1 METEYIKKTGIERQK
16 EVLIEALERAAKENG
31 LFLNTNY
38 KQQPHF
44 YNKELQ
50 ITPVNSLMM
59 AMHSDNGDFKSNAY
73 TTFQNLQANNAAI
86 RRGQKGVPFIW
97 SNLNEYVEIANPENK
112 ITKDSFNKLSEEDK
126 GRYRVNPKEN
136 VFTLFNLDQTTL
148 PFVHKDSYKSH
159 INDTGQTEPHDEKEL
174 RIDINKYIQ
183 KMRENLLPIRRDGI
197 GVAHYDANRDLIHIP
212 AQKEFD
218 TYPEYV
224 QAVTR
229 EIVRATGVPQ
239 RLNREGTMS
248 SDKEKQA
255 RESLVEDLVSA
266 HKLLEFGLPSKL
278 KKTTIANIPSIIKH
292 IKETPNYT
300 ENLFRD
306 INRAVGM
313 MKKAE
318 KGEKIKV
325 NEREATELLNV
336 NSQEQTQSNKQ
347 ENHDSKA
354 VSFEQITILKDDNE
368 KWTLVARPSEQKPFA
383 IHPSKQD
390 ISFYFDSLKNPNKEE
405 GVSIRTE
412 LAQKYYG
419 ISLQHPELKVDIFN
433 TGATQENIEKIDRV
447 NVFRS
452 KDQKNMIIAY
462 VDGKALQPIELNK
475 SLYQRFWLTDN
486 RSAYKVALAASL
498 YAETLNNIKKEGTKQ
513 TQEVE
518 QTAKKEQSKEA
529 EVTHHAG
536 EKNIPPIMKE
546 YENLKNQ
553 YKDTVLLFRKGNHY
567 EAYADDAVTV
577 SQKLDLKMETDK
589 HHYEDSKTPLRST
602 SFKQSELDVFLPKL
616 IRNNLRIAICAPI
629 EEPLKIPRPTPEA
642 ETQTKSLEENETIV
656 SRPSMHR

>member
-1 METEYIKKTGIERQK
+1 METEYIKKTGLERQK

-59 AMHSDNGDFKSNAY
+59 AMHSDNGNFKSNAY

-148 PFVHKDSYKSH
+148 PFVHKDSYKTH
-159 INDTGQTEPHDEKEL
+159 INDTGQTAPHDEKEL

-278 KKTTIANIPSIIKH
+278 KKTTIENVPSIIKH

-325 NEREATELLNV
+325 NERETVELLNV
-336 NSQEQTQSNKQ
+336 NSQEQTQRNTQ
-347 ENHDSKA
+347 ENQVSKA

-368 KWTLVARPSEQKPFA
+368 KWTLVARPNEQKPFA

-390 ISFYFDSLKNPNKEE
+390 ISMYFDSLKNPNKEE

-419 ISLQHPELKVDIFN
+419 LSLQHPELKVDIFN

-447 NVFRS
+447 NVFRT

-513 TQEVE
+513 AQEVE
-518 QTAKKEQSKEA
+518 QTATKEQSKQS
-529 EVTHHAG
+529 EVSHDTA
-536 EKNIPPIMKE
+536 EKNIPPIME
-546 YENLKNQ
+546 Q
-553 YKDTVLLFRKGNHY
+553 YKALKKNYSDALLLFRKGNY
-567 EAYADDAVTV
+567 YIAYSDDAVTL
-577 SQKLDLKMETDK
+577 SKKLDLEIKTEK
-589 HHYEDSKTPLRST
+589 NHYENEKTPLRSA
-602 SFKQSELDVFLPKL
+602 SFPASSLDGNLPKL
-616 IRNNLRIAICAPI
+616 IRSGSRVAICTPN
-629 EEPLKIPRPTPEA
+629 EEEQKIPKPSRQDPPKEQ
-642 ETQTKSLEENETIV
+642 EQKESIV

>member
-1 METEYIKKTGIERQK
+1 METEYIKKTGLERQK

-59 AMHSDNGDFKSNAY
+59 AMHSDNGNFKSNAY

-148 PFVHKDSYKSH
+148 PFVHKDSYKTH
-159 INDTGQTEPHDEKEL
+159 INDTGQTAPHDEKEL

-239 RLNREGTMS
+239 RLNRAGTMS

-278 KKTTIANIPSIIKH
+278 KKTTIENVPSIIKH

-318 KGEKIKV
+318 KGEKIKI
-325 NEREATELLNV
+325 NERETVELLNV
-336 NSQEQTQSNKQ
+336 NSQEQAQRNMQ
-347 ENHDSKA
+347 ENQVSKA

-368 KWTLVARPSEQKPFA
+368 KWTLVARPNEQKPFA

-390 ISFYFDSLKNPNKEE
+390 ISMYFDSLKNPNKEE

-419 ISLQHPELKVDIFN
+419 LSLQHPELKVDIFN

-447 NVFRS
+447 NVFRT

-513 TQEVE
+513 AQEVE
-518 QTAKKEQSKEA
+518 QTATKEQSKQS
-529 EVTHHAG
+529 EVSHDTA
-536 EKNIPPIMKE
+536 EKNIPPIME
-546 YENLKNQ
+546 Q
-553 YKDTVLLFRKGNHY
+553 YKALKKNYSDALLLFRKGNY
-567 EAYADDAVTV
+567 YIAYSDDAVTL
-577 SQKLDLKMETDK
+577 SKKLDLEIKTEK
-589 HHYEDSKTPLRST
+589 NHYENEKTPLRSA
-602 SFKQSELDVFLPKL
+602 SFPASSLDGNLPKL
-616 IRNNLRIAICAPI
+616 IRSGSRVAICTPN
-629 EEPLKIPRPTPEA
+629 EEEQKIPKPSRQDPPKEQ
-642 ETQTKSLEENETIV
+642 EQKESIV

>member
-1 METEYIKKTGIERQK
+1 METEYIKKTGLERQK

-59 AMHSDNGDFKSNAY
+59 AMHSDNGNFKSNAY

-97 SNLNEYVEIANPENK
+97 SNLNVYVEIANPENK

-148 PFVHKDSYKSH
+148 PFVHKDSYKTH
-159 INDTGQTEPHDEKEL
+159 INDTGQTAPHDEKEL

-278 KKTTIANIPSIIKH
+278 KKTTIENVPSIIKH

-325 NEREATELLNV
+325 NERETVELLNV
-336 NSQEQTQSNKQ
+336 NSQEQAQRNTQ
-347 ENHDSKA
+347 ENQVSKA

-368 KWTLVARPSEQKPFA
+368 KWTLVARPNEQKPFA

-390 ISFYFDSLKNPNKEE
+390 ISMYFDSLKNPNKEE

-419 ISLQHPELKVDIFN
+419 LSLQHPELKVDIFN

-447 NVFRS
+447 NVFRT
-452 KDQKNMIIAY
+452 KDQKNMLIAY

-513 TQEVE
+513 AQEVE
-518 QTAKKEQSKEA
+518 QTATKEQSKQS
-529 EVTHHAG
+529 EVSHDTA
-536 EKNIPPIMKE
+536 EKNIPPIME
-546 YENLKNQ
+546 Q
-553 YKDTVLLFRKGNHY
+553 YKALKKNYSDALLLFRKGNY
-567 EAYADDAVTV
+567 YIAYSDDAVTL
-577 SQKLDLKMETDK
+577 SKKLDLEIKTEK
-589 HHYEDSKTPLRST
+589 NHYENEKTPLRSA
-602 SFKQSELDVFLPKL
+602 SFPASSLDGNLPKL
-616 IRNNLRIAICAPI
+616 IRSGSRVAICTPN
-629 EEPLKIPRPTPEA
+629 EEEQKIPKPSRQDPPKEQ
-642 ETQTKSLEENETIV
+642 EQKESIV

>member
-1 METEYIKKTGIERQK
+1 METEYIKKTGLERQK

-59 AMHSDNGDFKSNAY
+59 AMHSDNGNFKSNAY

-148 PFVHKDSYKSH
+148 PFVHKDSYKTH
-159 INDTGQTEPHDEKEL
+159 INDTGQTAPHDEKEL

-255 RESLVEDLVSA
+255 REGLVEDLVSA

-278 KKTTIANIPSIIKH
+278 KKTTIENVPSIIKH

-325 NEREATELLNV
+325 NERETVELLNV
-336 NSQEQTQSNKQ
+336 NSQEQAQRNTQ
-347 ENHDSKA
+347 ENQVSKA

-368 KWTLVARPSEQKPFA
+368 KWTLVARPNEQKPFA

-390 ISFYFDSLKNPNKEE
+390 ISMYFDSLKNPNKEE

-419 ISLQHPELKVDIFN
+419 LSLQHPELKVDIFN

-447 NVFRS
+447 NVFRT

-513 TQEVE
+513 AQEVE
-518 QTAKKEQSKEA
+518 QTATKEQSKQS
-529 EVTHHAG
+529 EVSHDTA
-536 EKNIPPIMKE
+536 EKNIPPIME
-546 YENLKNQ
+546 Q
-553 YKDTVLLFRKGNHY
+553 YKALKKNYSDALLLFRKGNY
-567 EAYADDAVTV
+567 YIAYSDDAVTL
-577 SQKLDLKMETDK
+577 SKKLDLEIKTEK
-589 HHYEDSKTPLRST
+589 NHYENEKTPLRSA
-602 SFKQSELDVFLPKL
+602 SFPASSLDGNLPKL
-616 IRNNLRIAICAPI
+616 IRSGSRVAICTPN
-629 EEPLKIPRPTPEA
+629 EEEQKIPKPSRQDPPKEQ
-642 ETQTKSLEENETIV
+642 EQKESIV

>member
-1 METEYIKKTGIERQK
+1 METEYIKRTGLERQK

-59 AMHSDNGDFKSNAY
+59 AMHSDNGNFKSNAY

-148 PFVHKDSYKSH
+148 PFVHKDSYKTH
-159 INDTGQTEPHDEKEL
+159 INDTGQTAPHDEKEL

-278 KKTTIANIPSIIKH
+278 KKTTIENVPSIIKH

-325 NEREATELLNV
+325 NERETVELLNV
-336 NSQEQTQSNKQ
+336 NSQEQAQRNTQ
-347 ENHDSKA
+347 ENQVSKA

-368 KWTLVARPSEQKPFA
+368 KWTLVARPNEQKPFA

-390 ISFYFDSLKNPNKEE
+390 ISMYFDSLKNPNKEE

-419 ISLQHPELKVDIFN
+419 LSLQHPELKVDIFN

-447 NVFRS
+447 NVFRT

-513 TQEVE
+513 AQEVE
-518 QTAKKEQSKEA
+518 QTATKEQSKQS
-529 EVTHHAG
+529 EVSHDTA
-536 EKNIPPIMKE
+536 EKNIPPIME
-546 YENLKNQ
+546 Q
-553 YKDTVLLFRKGNHY
+553 YKALKKNYSDALLLFRKGNY
-567 EAYADDAVTV
+567 YIAYSDDAVTL
-577 SQKLDLKMETDK
+577 SKKLDLEIKTEK
-589 HHYEDSKTPLRST
+589 NHYENEKTPLRSA
-602 SFKQSELDVFLPKL
+602 SFPASSLDGNLPKL
-616 IRNNLRIAICAPI
+616 IRSGSRVAICTPN
-629 EEPLKIPRPTPEA
+629 EEEQKIPKPSRQDPPKEQ
-642 ETQTKSLEENETIV
+642 EQKESIV

>member
-1 METEYIKKTGIERQK
+1 METEYIKRTGLERQK

-59 AMHSDNGDFKSNAY
+59 AMHSDNGNFKSNAY

-97 SNLNEYVEIANPENK
+97 SNLNEYVEIVNPENK

-148 PFVHKDSYKSH
+148 PFVHKDSYKTH
-159 INDTGQTEPHDEKEL
+159 INDTGQTAPHDEKEL

-278 KKTTIANIPSIIKH
+278 KKTTIENVPSIIKH

-325 NEREATELLNV
+325 NERETVELLNV
-336 NSQEQTQSNKQ
+336 NSQEQAQRNTQ
-347 ENHDSKA
+347 ENQVSKA

-368 KWTLVARPSEQKPFA
+368 KWTLVARPNEQKPFA

-390 ISFYFDSLKNPNKEE
+390 ISMYFDSLKNPNKEE

-412 LAQKYYG
+412 LAQKYYVL
-419 ISLQHPELKVDIFN
+419 SLQHPELKVDIFN

-447 NVFRS
+447 NVFRT

-513 TQEVE
+513 AQEVE
-518 QTAKKEQSKEA
+518 QTATKEQSKQS
-529 EVTHHAG
+529 EVSHDTA
-536 EKNIPPIMKE
+536 EKNIPPIME
-546 YENLKNQ
+546 Q
-553 YKDTVLLFRKGNHY
+553 YKALKKNYSDALLLFRKGNY
-567 EAYADDAVTV
+567 YIAYSDDAVTL
-577 SQKLDLKMETDK
+577 SKKLDLEIKTEK
-589 HHYEDSKTPLRST
+589 NHYENEKTPLRSA
-602 SFKQSELDVFLPKL
+602 SFPASSLDGNLPKL
-616 IRNNLRIAICAPI
+616 IRSGSRVAICTPN
-629 EEPLKIPRPTPEA
+629 EEEQKIPKPSRQDPPKEQ
-642 ETQTKSLEENETIV
+642 EQKESIV

>member
-1 METEYIKKTGIERQK
+1 METEYIKRTGLERQK

-59 AMHSDNGDFKSNAY
+59 AMHSDNGNFKSNAY
-73 TTFQNLQANNAAI
+73 TTFQNLQANDAAI

-97 SNLNEYVEIANPENK
+97 SNLNEYVEIVNPENK

-148 PFVHKDSYKSH
+148 PFVHKDSYKTH
-159 INDTGQTEPHDEKEL
+159 INDTGQTAPHDEKEL

-229 EIVRATGVPQ
+229 EIVRVTGVPQ

-278 KKTTIANIPSIIKH
+278 KKTTIENVPSIIKH

-325 NEREATELLNV
+325 NERETVELLNV
-336 NSQEQTQSNKQ
+336 NSQEQAQRNTQ
-347 ENHDSKA
+347 ENQVSKA

-368 KWTLVARPSEQKPFA
+368 KWTLVARPNEQKPFA

-390 ISFYFDSLKNPNKEE
+390 ISMYFDSLKNPNKEE

-419 ISLQHPELKVDIFN
+419 LSLQHPELKVDIFN

-447 NVFRS
+447 NVFRT

-513 TQEVE
+513 AQEVE
-518 QTAKKEQSKEA
+518 QTATKEQSKQS
-529 EVTHHAG
+529 EVSHDTA
-536 EKNIPPIMKE
+536 EKNIPPIME
-546 YENLKNQ
+546 Q
-553 YKDTVLLFRKGNHY
+553 YKALKKNYSDALLLFRKGNY
-567 EAYADDAVTV
+567 YIAYSDDAVTL
-577 SQKLDLKMETDK
+577 SKKLDLEIKTEK
-589 HHYEDSKTPLRST
+589 NHYENEKTPLRSA
-602 SFKQSELDVFLPKL
+602 SFPASSLDGNLPKL
-616 IRNNLRIAICAPI
+616 IRSGSRVAICTPN
-629 EEPLKIPRPTPEA
+629 EEEQKIPKPSRQDPPKEQ
-642 ETQTKSLEENETIV
+642 EQKESIV

>member
-1 METEYIKKTGIERQK
+1 METEYIKKTGLERQK

-59 AMHSDNGDFKSNAY
+59 AMHRDNGNFKSNAY

-148 PFVHKDSYKSH
+148 PFVHKDSYKTH
-159 INDTGQTEPHDEKEL
+159 INDTGQTAPHDEKEL

-278 KKTTIANIPSIIKH
+278 KKTTIENVPSIIKH

-318 KGEKIKV
+318 KGEKIKI
-325 NEREATELLNV
+325 NERETVELLNV
-336 NSQEQTQSNKQ
+336 NSQEQAQRNMQ
-347 ENHDSKA
+347 ENQVSKA

-368 KWTLVARPSEQKPFA
+368 KWTLVARPNEQKPFA

-390 ISFYFDSLKNPNKEE
+390 ISMYFDSLKNPNKEE

-419 ISLQHPELKVDIFN
+419 LSLQHPELKVDIFN

-447 NVFRS
+447 NVFRT

-513 TQEVE
+513 AQEVE
-518 QTAKKEQSKEA
+518 QTATKEQSKQS
-529 EVTHHAG
+529 EVSHDTA
-536 EKNIPPIMKE
+536 EKNIPPIME
-546 YENLKNQ
+546 Q
-553 YKDTVLLFRKGNHY
+553 YKALKKNYSDALLLFRKGNY
-567 EAYADDAVTV
+567 YIAYSDDAVTL
-577 SQKLDLKMETDK
+577 SKKLDLEIKTEK
-589 HHYEDSKTPLRST
+589 NHYENEKTPLRSA
-602 SFKQSELDVFLPKL
+602 SFPASSLDGNLPKL
-616 IRNNLRIAICAPI
+616 IRSGSRVAICTPN
-629 EEPLKIPRPTPEA
+629 EEEQKIPKPSRQDPPKEQ
-642 ETQTKSLEENETIV
+642 EQKESIV

>member
-1 METEYIKKTGIERQK
+1 METEYIKKTGLERQK

-59 AMHSDNGDFKSNAY
+59 AMHSDNGNFKSNAY

-148 PFVHKDSYKSH
+148 PFVHKDSYKTH
-159 INDTGQTEPHDEKEL
+159 INDTGQTAPHDEKEL

-278 KKTTIANIPSIIKH
+278 KKTTIENVPSIIKH

-325 NEREATELLNV
+325 NERETVELLNV
-336 NSQEQTQSNKQ
+336 NSQEQAQRNTQ
-347 ENHDSKA
+347 ENQVSKA

-368 KWTLVARPSEQKPFA
+368 KWTLVARPNEQKPFA

-390 ISFYFDSLKNPNKEE
+390 ISMYFDSLKNPNKEE

-419 ISLQHPELKVDIFN
+419 LSLQHPELKVDIFN

-447 NVFRS
+447 NVFRT

-513 TQEVE
+513 AQEVE
-518 QTAKKEQSKEA
+518 QTATKEQSKQS
-529 EVTHHAG
+529 EVSHDTA
-536 EKNIPPIMKE
+536 EKNIPPIME
-546 YENLKNQ
+546 Q
-553 YKDTVLLFRKGNHY
+553 YKALKKNYSDALLLFRKGNY
-567 EAYADDAVTV
+567 YIAYSDDAVTL
-577 SQKLDLKMETDK
+577 SKKLDLEIKTEK
-589 HHYEDSKTPLRST
+589 NHYENEKTPLRSA
-602 SFKQSELDVFLPKL
+602 SFPASSLDGNLLKL
-616 IRNNLRIAICAPI
+616 IRSGSRVAICTPN
-629 EEPLKIPRPTPEA
+629 EEEQKIPKPSRQDPPKEQ
-642 ETQTKSLEENETIV
+642 EQKESIV

>member
-1 METEYIKKTGIERQK
+1 METEYIKKTGLERQK

-59 AMHSDNGDFKSNAY
+59 AMHSDNGNFKSNAY

-148 PFVHKDSYKSH
+148 PFVHKDSYKTH
-159 INDTGQTEPHDEKEL
+159 INDTGQTAPHDEKEL

-278 KKTTIANIPSIIKH
+278 KKTTIENVPSIIKH

-318 KGEKIKV
+318 KGEKIKI
-325 NEREATELLNV
+325 NERETVELLNV
-336 NSQEQTQSNKQ
+336 NSQEQAQRNMQ
-347 ENHDSKA
+347 ENQVSKA

-368 KWTLVARPSEQKPFA
+368 KWTLVARPNEQKPFA

-390 ISFYFDSLKNPNKEE
+390 ISMYFDSLKNPNKEE

-419 ISLQHPELKVDIFN
+419 LSLQHPELKVDIFN

-447 NVFRS
+447 NVFRT
-452 KDQKNMIIAY
+452 KEQKNMIIAY

-513 TQEVE
+513 AQEVE
-518 QTAKKEQSKEA
+518 QTATKEQSKQS
-529 EVTHHAG
+529 EVSHDTA
-536 EKNIPPIMKE
+536 EKNIPPIME
-546 YENLKNQ
+546 Q
-553 YKDTVLLFRKGNHY
+553 YKALKKNYSDALLLFRKGNY
-567 EAYADDAVTV
+567 YIAYSDDAVTL
-577 SQKLDLKMETDK
+577 SKKLDLEIKTEK
-589 HHYEDSKTPLRST
+589 NHYENEKTPLRSA
-602 SFKQSELDVFLPKL
+602 SFPASSLDGNLPKL
-616 IRNNLRIAICAPI
+616 IRSGSRVAICTPN
-629 EEPLKIPRPTPEA
+629 EEEQKIPKPSRQDPPKEQ
-642 ETQTKSLEENETIV
+642 EQKESIV

>member
-1 METEYIKKTGIERQK
+1 METEYIKKTGLERQK

-59 AMHSDNGDFKSNAY
+59 AMHSDNGNFKSNAY

-148 PFVHKDSYKSH
+148 PFVHKDSYKTH
-159 INDTGQTEPHDEKEL
+159 INDTGQTAPHDEKEL

-278 KKTTIANIPSIIKH
+278 KKTTIENVPSIIKH

-318 KGEKIKV
+318 KGEKIKI
-325 NEREATELLNV
+325 NDRETVELLNV
-336 NSQEQTQSNKQ
+336 NSQEQAQRNMQ
-347 ENHDSKA
+347 ENQVSKA

-368 KWTLVARPSEQKPFA
+368 KWTLVARPNEQKPFA

-390 ISFYFDSLKNPNKEE
+390 ISMYFDSLKNPNKEE

-419 ISLQHPELKVDIFN
+419 LSLQHPELKVDIFN

-447 NVFRS
+447 NVFRT

-513 TQEVE
+513 AQEVE
-518 QTAKKEQSKEA
+518 QTATKEQSKQS
-529 EVTHHAG
+529 EVSHDTA
-536 EKNIPPIMKE
+536 EKNIPPIME
-546 YENLKNQ
+546 Q
-553 YKDTVLLFRKGNHY
+553 YKALKKNYSDALLLFRKGNY
-567 EAYADDAVTV
+567 YIAYSDDAVTL
-577 SQKLDLKMETDK
+577 SKKLDLEIKTEK
-589 HHYEDSKTPLRST
+589 NHYENEKTPLRSA
-602 SFKQSELDVFLPKL
+602 SFPASSLDGNLPKL
-616 IRNNLRIAICAPI
+616 IRSGSRVAICTPN
-629 EEPLKIPRPTPEA
+629 EEEQKIPKPSRQDPPKEQ
-642 ETQTKSLEENETIV
+642 EQKESIV

>member
-1 METEYIKKTGIERQK
+1 METEYIKKTGLERQK

-59 AMHSDNGDFKSNAY
+59 AMHSDNGNFKSNAY

-148 PFVHKDSYKSH
+148 PFVHKDSYKTH
-159 INDTGQTEPHDEKEL
+159 INDTGQTAPHDEKEL

-278 KKTTIANIPSIIKH
+278 KKTTIENVPSIIKH

-325 NEREATELLNV
+325 NERETVELLNV
-336 NSQEQTQSNKQ
+336 NSQEQAQRNMQ
-347 ENHDSKA
+347 ENQVSKA

-368 KWTLVARPSEQKPFA
+368 KWTLVARPNEQKPFA

-390 ISFYFDSLKNPNKEE
+390 ISMYFDSLKNPNKEE

-412 LAQKYYG
+412 LAQKYYVL
-419 ISLQHPELKVDIFN
+419 SLQHPELKVDIFN

-447 NVFRS
+447 NVFRT

-513 TQEVE
+513 AQEVE
-518 QTAKKEQSKEA
+518 QTATKEQSKQS
-529 EVTHHAG
+529 EVSHDTA
-536 EKNIPPIMKE
+536 EKNIPPIME
-546 YENLKNQ
+546 Q
-553 YKDTVLLFRKGNHY
+553 YKALKKNYSDALLLFRKGNY
-567 EAYADDAVTV
+567 YIAYSDDAVTL
-577 SQKLDLKMETDK
+577 SKKLDLEIKTEK
-589 HHYEDSKTPLRST
+589 NHYENEKTPLRSA
-602 SFKQSELDVFLPKL
+602 SFPASSLDGNLLKL
-616 IRNNLRIAICAPI
+616 IRSGSRVAICTPN
-629 EEPLKIPRPTPEA
+629 EEEQKIPKPSRQDPPKEQ
-642 ETQTKSLEENETIV
+642 EQKESIV

>member
-1 METEYIKKTGIERQK
+1 METEYIKRTGLERQK

-59 AMHSDNGDFKSNAY
+59 AMHSDNGNFKSNAY
-73 TTFQNLQANNAAI
+73 TTFQNLQANDAAI

-97 SNLNEYVEIANPENK
+97 SNLNEYVEIVNPENK

-148 PFVHKDSYKSH
+148 PFVHKDSYKTH
-159 INDTGQTEPHDEKEL
+159 INDTGQTAPHDEKEL

-278 KKTTIANIPSIIKH
+278 KKTTIENVPSIIKH

-325 NEREATELLNV
+325 NERETVELLNV
-336 NSQEQTQSNKQ
+336 NSQEQAQRNTQ
-347 ENHDSKA
+347 ENQVSKA

-368 KWTLVARPSEQKPFA
+368 KWTLVARPNEQKPFA

-390 ISFYFDSLKNPNKEE
+390 ISMYFDSLKNPNKEE

-419 ISLQHPELKVDIFN
+419 LSLQHPELKVDIFN

-447 NVFRS
+447 NVFRT

-513 TQEVE
+513 AQEVE
-518 QTAKKEQSKEA
+518 QTATKEQSKQS
-529 EVTHHAG
+529 EVSHDTA
-536 EKNIPPIMKE
+536 EKNIPPIME
-546 YENLKNQ
+546 Q
-553 YKDTVLLFRKGNHY
+553 YKTLKKNYSDALLLFRKGNY
-567 EAYADDAVTV
+567 YIAYSDDAVTL
-577 SQKLDLKMETDK
+577 SKKLDLEIKTEK
-589 HHYEDSKTPLRST
+589 NHYENEKTPLRSA
-602 SFKQSELDVFLPKL
+602 SFPASSLDGNLPKL
-616 IRNNLRIAICAPI
+616 IRSGSRVAICTPN
-629 EEPLKIPRPTPEA
+629 EEEQKIPKPSRQDPPKEQ
-642 ETQTKSLEENETIV
+642 EQKESIV

>member
-112 ITKDSFNKLSEEDK
+112 ITKDSFNNLSEEDK

-278 KKTTIANIPSIIKH
+278 KKTTIENVPSIIKH

-336 NSQEQTQSNKQ
+336 NSQEQTQRNTQ
-347 ENHDSKA
+347 ENQVSKA

-368 KWTLVARPSEQKPFA
+368 KWTLVARPNEQKPFA

-390 ISFYFDSLKNPNKEE
+390 ISMYFDSLKNPNKEE

-419 ISLQHPELKVDIFN
+419 LSLQHPELKVDIFN

-462 VDGKALQPIELNK
+462 VNGKALQPIELNK

-513 TQEVE
+513 AQEVE
-518 QTAKKEQSKEA
+518 QTATKEQSKQS
-529 EVTHHAG
+529 EVSHDTA
-536 EKNIPPIMKE
+536 EKNIPPIME
-546 YENLKNQ
+546 Q
-553 YKDTVLLFRKGNHY
+553 YKALKKNYSDALLLFRKGNY
-567 EAYADDAVTV
+567 YIAYSDDAVTL
-577 SQKLDLKMETDK
+577 SKKLDLEIKTEK
-589 HHYEDSKTPLRST
+589 NHYENEKTPLRSA
-602 SFKQSELDVFLPKL
+602 SFPASSLDGNLPKL
-616 IRNNLRIAICAPI
+616 IRSGSRVAICTPN
-629 EEPLKIPRPTPEA
+629 EEEQKIPKPSRQDPPKEQ
-642 ETQTKSLEENETIV
+642 EQKESIV

>member
-1 METEYIKKTGIERQK
+1 METEYIKKTGLERQK

-59 AMHSDNGDFKSNAY
+59 AMHSDNGNFKSNAY

-97 SNLNEYVEIANPENK
+97 SNLNVYVEIANPENK

-148 PFVHKDSYKSH
+148 PFVHKDSYKTH
-159 INDTGQTEPHDEKEL
+159 INDTGQTAPHDEKEL

-212 AQKEFD
+212 AQKKFD

-278 KKTTIANIPSIIKH
+278 KKTTIENVPSIIKH

-325 NEREATELLNV
+325 NERETVELLNV
-336 NSQEQTQSNKQ
+336 NSQEQAQRNTQ
-347 ENHDSKA
+347 ENQVSKA

-368 KWTLVARPSEQKPFA
+368 KWTLVARPNEQKPFA

-390 ISFYFDSLKNPNKEE
+390 ISMYFDSLKNPNKEE

-419 ISLQHPELKVDIFN
+419 LSLQHPELKVDIFN

-447 NVFRS
+447 NVFRT

-513 TQEVE
+513 AQEVE
-518 QTAKKEQSKEA
+518 QTATKEQSKQS
-529 EVTHHAG
+529 EVSHDTA
-536 EKNIPPIMKE
+536 EKNIPPIME
-546 YENLKNQ
+546 Q
-553 YKDTVLLFRKGNHY
+553 YKALKKNYSDALLLFRKGNY
-567 EAYADDAVTV
+567 YIAYSDDAVTL
-577 SQKLDLKMETDK
+577 SKKLDLEIKTEK
-589 HHYEDSKTPLRST
+589 NHYENEKTPLRSA
-602 SFKQSELDVFLPKL
+602 SFPASSLDGNLPKL
-616 IRNNLRIAICAPI
+616 IRSGSRVAICTPN
-629 EEPLKIPRPTPEA
+629 EEEQKIPKPSRQDPPKEQ
-642 ETQTKSLEENETIV
+642 EQKESIV

>member
-1 METEYIKKTGIERQK
+1 METEYIKKTGLERQK

-59 AMHSDNGDFKSNAY
+59 AMHSDNGNFKSNAY

-148 PFVHKDSYKSH
+148 PFVHKDSYKTH
-159 INDTGQTEPHDEKEL
+159 INDTGQTAPHDEKEL

-278 KKTTIANIPSIIKH
+278 KKTTIENVPSIIKH

-325 NEREATELLNV
+325 NERETVELLNV
-336 NSQEQTQSNKQ
+336 NSQEQAQRNTQ
-347 ENHDSKA
+347 ENQVSKA

-368 KWTLVARPSEQKPFA
+368 KWTLVARPNEQKPFA

-390 ISFYFDSLKNPNKEE
+390 ISMYFDSLKNPNKEE

-419 ISLQHPELKVDIFN
+419 LSLQHPELKVDIFN

-447 NVFRS
+447 NVFRT

-513 TQEVE
+513 AQEVE
-518 QTAKKEQSKEA
+518 QTATKEQSKQS
-529 EVTHHAG
+529 EVSHDTA
-536 EKNIPPIMKE
+536 EKNIPPIME
-546 YENLKNQ
+546 Q
-553 YKDTVLLFRKGNHY
+553 YKALKKNYSDALLLFRKGNY
-567 EAYADDAVTV
+567 YIAYSDDAVTL
-577 SQKLDLKMETDK
+577 SKKLDLEIKTEK
-589 HHYEDSKTPLRST
+589 NHYENEKTPLRSA
-602 SFKQSELDVFLPKL
+602 SFPASSLDGNLPKL
-616 IRNNLRIAICAPI
+616 IRSGSRVAICPPN
-629 EEPLKIPRPTPEA
+629 EEEQKIPKPSRQDPPKEQ
-642 ETQTKSLEENETIV
+642 EQKESIV

>member
-1 METEYIKKTGIERQK
+1 METEYIKKTGLERQK

-59 AMHSDNGDFKSNAY
+59 AMHSDNGNFKSNAY

-148 PFVHKDSYKSH
+148 PFVHKDSYKTH
-159 INDTGQTEPHDEKEL
+159 INDTGQTTPHDEKEL

-278 KKTTIANIPSIIKH
+278 KKTTIENVPSIIKH

-318 KGEKIKV
+318 KGEKIKI
-325 NEREATELLNV
+325 NERETVELLNV
-336 NSQEQTQSNKQ
+336 NSQEQAQRNMQ
-347 ENHDSKA
+347 ENQVSKA

-368 KWTLVARPSEQKPFA
+368 KWTLVARPNEQKPFA

-390 ISFYFDSLKNPNKEE
+390 ISMYFDSLKNPNKEE

-419 ISLQHPELKVDIFN
+419 LSLQHPELKVDIFN

-447 NVFRS
+447 NVFRT

-513 TQEVE
+513 AQEVE
-518 QTAKKEQSKEA
+518 QTATKEQSKQS
-529 EVTHHAG
+529 EVSHDTA
-536 EKNIPPIMKE
+536 EKNIPPIME
-546 YENLKNQ
+546 Q
-553 YKDTVLLFRKGNHY
+553 YKALKKNYSDALLLFRKGNY
-567 EAYADDAVTV
+567 YIAYSDDAVTL
-577 SQKLDLKMETDK
+577 SKKLDLEIKTEK
-589 HHYEDSKTPLRST
+589 NHYENEKTPLRSA
-602 SFKQSELDVFLPKL
+602 SFPASSLDGNLPKL
-616 IRNNLRIAICAPI
+616 IRSGSRVAICTPN
-629 EEPLKIPRPTPEA
+629 EEEQKIPKPSRQDPPKEQ
-642 ETQTKSLEENETIV
+642 EQKESIV

>member
-1 METEYIKKTGIERQK
+1 METEYIKRTGLERQK

-59 AMHSDNGDFKSNAY
+59 AMHSDNGNFKSNAY
-73 TTFQNLQANNAAI
+73 TTFQNLQANDAAI

-97 SNLNEYVEIANPENK
+97 SNLNEYVEIVNPENK

-148 PFVHKDSYKSH
+148 PFVHKDSYKTH
-159 INDTGQTEPHDEKEL
+159 INDTGQTAPHDEKEL

-239 RLNREGTMS
+239 RLNREGTM
-248 SDKEKQA
+248 KQA

-278 KKTTIANIPSIIKH
+278 KKTTIENVPSIIKH

-325 NEREATELLNV
+325 NERETVELLNV
-336 NSQEQTQSNKQ
+336 NSQEQAQRNTQ
-347 ENHDSKA
+347 ENQVSKA

-368 KWTLVARPSEQKPFA
+368 KWTLVNFPTNIMPFA

-390 ISFYFDSLKNPNKEE
+390 ISMYFDSLKNPNKEE

-419 ISLQHPELKVDIFN
+419 LSLQHPELKVDIFN

-447 NVFRS
+447 NVFRT

-513 TQEVE
+513 AQEVE
-518 QTAKKEQSKEA
+518 QTATKEQSKQS
-529 EVTHHAG
+529 EVSHDTA
-536 EKNIPPIMKE
+536 EKNIPPIME
-546 YENLKNQ
+546 Q
-553 YKDTVLLFRKGNHY
+553 YKALKKNYSDALLLFRKGNY
-567 EAYADDAVTV
+567 YIAYSDDAVTL
-577 SQKLDLKMETDK
+577 SKKLDLEIKTEK
-589 HHYEDSKTPLRST
+589 NHYENEKTPLRSA
-602 SFKQSELDVFLPKL
+602 SFPASSLDGNLPKL
-616 IRNNLRIAICAPI
+616 IRSGSRVAICTPN
-629 EEPLKIPRPTPEA
+629 EEEQKIPKPSRQDPPKEQ
-642 ETQTKSLEENETIV
+642 EQKESIV

>member
-1 METEYIKKTGIERQK
+1 METEYIKKSGLERQK

-59 AMHSDNGDFKSNAY
+59 AMHSDNGNFKSNAY

-148 PFVHKDSYKSH
+148 PFVHKDSYKTH
-159 INDTGQTEPHDEKEL
+159 INDTGQTAPHDEKEL

-278 KKTTIANIPSIIKH
+278 KKTTIENVPSIIKH

-318 KGEKIKV
+318 KGEKIKI
-325 NEREATELLNV
+325 NERETVELLNV
-336 NSQEQTQSNKQ
+336 NSQEQAQRNMQ
-347 ENHDSKA
+347 ENQVSKA

-368 KWTLVARPSEQKPFA
+368 KWTLVARPNEQKPFA

-390 ISFYFDSLKNPNKEE
+390 ISMYFDSLKNPNKEE

-419 ISLQHPELKVDIFN
+419 LSLQHPELKVDIFN

-447 NVFRS
+447 NVFRT

-462 VDGKALQPIELNK
+462 ADGKALQPIELNK

-513 TQEVE
+513 AQEVE
-518 QTAKKEQSKEA
+518 QTATKEQSKQS
-529 EVTHHAG
+529 EVSHDTA
-536 EKNIPPIMKE
+536 EKNIPPIME
-546 YENLKNQ
+546 Q
-553 YKDTVLLFRKGNHY
+553 YKALKKNYSDALLLFRKGNY
-567 EAYADDAVTV
+567 YIAYSDDAVTL
-577 SQKLDLKMETDK
+577 SKKLDLEIKTEK
-589 HHYEDSKTPLRST
+589 NHYENEKTPLRSA
-602 SFKQSELDVFLPKL
+602 SFPASSLDGNLPKL
-616 IRNNLRIAICAPI
+616 IRSGSRVAICTPN
-629 EEPLKIPRPTPEA
+629 EEEQKIPKPSRQDPPKEQ
-642 ETQTKSLEENETIV
+642 EQKESIV

>member
-1 METEYIKKTGIERQK
+1 METEYIKKTGLERQK

-59 AMHSDNGDFKSNAY
+59 AMHSDNGNFKSNAY

-148 PFVHKDSYKSH
+148 PFVHKDSYKTH
-159 INDTGQTEPHDEKEL
+159 INDTGQTAPHDEKEL

-197 GVAHYDANRDLIHIP
+197 GVAHYDANRNLIHIP

-278 KKTTIANIPSIIKH
+278 KKTTIENVPSIIKH

-325 NEREATELLNV
+325 NERETVELLNV
-336 NSQEQTQSNKQ
+336 NSQEQAQRNTQ
-347 ENHDSKA
+347 ENQVSKA

-368 KWTLVARPSEQKPFA
+368 KWTLVARPNEQKPFA

-390 ISFYFDSLKNPNKEE
+390 ISMYFDSLKNPNKEE

-412 LAQKYYG
+412 LAQKYYVL
-419 ISLQHPELKVDIFN
+419 SLQHPELKVDIFN

-447 NVFRS
+447 NVFRT

-513 TQEVE
+513 AQEVE
-518 QTAKKEQSKEA
+518 QTATKEQSKQS
-529 EVTHHAG
+529 EVSHDTA
-536 EKNIPPIMKE
+536 EKNIPPIME
-546 YENLKNQ
+546 Q
-553 YKDTVLLFRKGNHY
+553 YKALKKNYSDALLLFRKGNY
-567 EAYADDAVTV
+567 YIAYSDDAVTL
-577 SQKLDLKMETDK
+577 SKKLDLEIKTEK
-589 HHYEDSKTPLRST
+589 NHYENEKTPLRSA
-602 SFKQSELDVFLPKL
+602 SFPASSLDGNLPKL
-616 IRNNLRIAICAPI
+616 IRSGSRVAICTPN
-629 EEPLKIPRPTPEA
+629 EEEQKIPKPSRQDPPKEQ
-642 ETQTKSLEENETIV
+642 EQKESIV

>member
-1 METEYIKKTGIERQK
+1 METEYIKKTGLERQK

-59 AMHSDNGDFKSNAY
+59 AMHSDNGNFKSNAY

-148 PFVHKDSYKSH
+148 PFVHKDSYKTH
-159 INDTGQTEPHDEKEL
+159 INDTGQTAPHDEKEL

-278 KKTTIANIPSIIKH
+278 KKTTIENVPSIIKH

-318 KGEKIKV
+318 KGEKIKI
-325 NEREATELLNV
+325 NERETVELLNV
-336 NSQEQTQSNKQ
+336 NSQEQAQRNMQ
-347 ENHDSKA
+347 ENQVSKA

-368 KWTLVARPSEQKPFA
+368 KWTLVARPNEQKPFA

-390 ISFYFDSLKNPNKEE
+390 ISMYFDSLKNPNKEE

-419 ISLQHPELKVDIFN
+419 LSLQHPELKVDIFN

-447 NVFRS
+447 NVFRT

-513 TQEVE
+513 AQEVE
-518 QTAKKEQSKEA
+518 QTATKEQSKQS
-529 EVTHHAG
+529 EVSHDTA
-536 EKNIPPIMKE
+536 EKNIPPIME
-546 YENLKNQ
+546 Q
-553 YKDTVLLFRKGNHY
+553 YKALKKNYSDALLLFRKGNY
-567 EAYADDAVTV
+567 YIAYSDDAVTL
-577 SQKLDLKMETDK
+577 SKKLDLEIKTEK
-589 HHYEDSKTPLRST
+589 NHYENEKTPLRSA
-602 SFKQSELDVFLPKL
+602 SFPASPLDGNLPKL
-616 IRNNLRIAICAPI
+616 IRSGSRVAICTPN
-629 EEPLKIPRPTPEA
+629 EEEQKIPKPSRQDPPKEQ
-642 ETQTKSLEENETIV
+642 EQKESIV

>member
-1 METEYIKKTGIERQK
+1 METEYIKKTGLERQK

-59 AMHSDNGDFKSNAY
+59 AMHSDNGNFKSNAY

-97 SNLNEYVEIANPENK
+97 SNLNEYVEIANPDNK

-148 PFVHKDSYKSH
+148 PFVHKDSYKTH
-159 INDTGQTEPHDEKEL
+159 INDTGQTAPHDEKEL

-278 KKTTIANIPSIIKH
+278 KKTTIENVPSIIKH

-325 NEREATELLNV
+325 NERETVELLNV
-336 NSQEQTQSNKQ
+336 NSQEQAQRNMQ
-347 ENHDSKA
+347 ENQVSKA

-368 KWTLVARPSEQKPFA
+368 KWTLVARPNEQKPFA

-390 ISFYFDSLKNPNKEE
+390 ISMYFDSLKNPNKEE

-412 LAQKYYG
+412 LAQKYYVL
-419 ISLQHPELKVDIFN
+419 SLQHPELKVDIFN

-447 NVFRS
+447 NVFRT

-513 TQEVE
+513 AQEVE
-518 QTAKKEQSKEA
+518 QTATKEQSKQS
-529 EVTHHAG
+529 EVSHDTA
-536 EKNIPPIMKE
+536 EKNIPPIME
-546 YENLKNQ
+546 Q
-553 YKDTVLLFRKGNHY
+553 YKALKKNYSDALLLFRKGNY
-567 EAYADDAVTV
+567 YIAYSDDAVTL
-577 SQKLDLKMETDK
+577 SKKLDLEIKTEK
-589 HHYEDSKTPLRST
+589 NHYENEKTPLRSA
-602 SFKQSELDVFLPKL
+602 SFPASSLDGNLLKL
-616 IRNNLRIAICAPI
+616 IRSGSRVAICTPN
-629 EEPLKIPRPTPEA
+629 EEEQKIPKPSRQDPPKEQ
-642 ETQTKSLEENETIV
+642 EQKESIV

>member
-1 METEYIKKTGIERQK
+1 METEYIKKTGLERQK

-59 AMHSDNGDFKSNAY
+59 AMHSDNGNFKSNAY

-148 PFVHKDSYKSH
+148 PFVHKDSYKTH
-159 INDTGQTEPHDEKEL
+159 INDTGQTAPHDEKEL

-278 KKTTIANIPSIIKH
+278 KKTTIENVPSIIKH

-325 NEREATELLNV
+325 NERETVELLNV
-336 NSQEQTQSNKQ
+336 NSQEQAQRNTQ
-347 ENHDSKA
+347 ENQVSKA

-368 KWTLVARPSEQKPFA
+368 KWTLVARPNEQKPFA

-390 ISFYFDSLKNPNKEE
+390 ISMYFDSLKNPNKEE

-412 LAQKYYG
+412 LAQKYYVL
-419 ISLQHPELKVDIFN
+419 SLQHPELKVDIFN

-447 NVFRS
+447 NVFRT

-513 TQEVE
+513 AQEVE
-518 QTAKKEQSKEA
+518 QTATKEQSKQS
-529 EVTHHAG
+529 EVSHDTA
-536 EKNIPPIMKE
+536 EKNIPPIME
-546 YENLKNQ
+546 Q
-553 YKDTVLLFRKGNHY
+553 YKALKKNYSDALLLFRKGNY
-567 EAYADDAVTV
+567 YIAYSDDAVTL
-577 SQKLDLKMETDK
+577 SKKLDLEIKTEK
-589 HHYEDSKTPLRST
+589 NHYENEKTPLRSA
-602 SFKQSELDVFLPKL
+602 SFPASSLDGNLLKL
-616 IRNNLRIAICAPI
+616 IRSGSRVAICTPN
-629 EEPLKIPRPTPEA
+629 EEEQKIPKPSRQDPPKEQ
-642 ETQTKSLEENETIV
+642 EQKESIV

>member
-1 METEYIKKTGIERQK
+1 METEYIKKTGLERQK

-59 AMHSDNGDFKSNAY
+59 AMHSDNGNFKSNAY

-148 PFVHKDSYKSH
+148 PFVHKDSYKTH
-159 INDTGQTEPHDEKEL
+159 INDTGQTAPHDEKEL

-278 KKTTIANIPSIIKH
+278 KKTTIENVPSIIKH

-325 NEREATELLNV
+325 NERETVELLNV
-336 NSQEQTQSNKQ
+336 NSQEQAQRNTQ
-347 ENHDSKA
+347 ENQVSKA

-368 KWTLVARPSEQKPFA
+368 KWTLVARPNEQKPFA

-390 ISFYFDSLKNPNKEE
+390 ISMYFDSLKNPNKEE

-419 ISLQHPELKVDIFN
+419 LSLQHPELKVDIFN

-447 NVFRS
+447 NVFRT

-513 TQEVE
+513 AQEVK
-518 QTAKKEQSKEA
+518 QTATKEQSKQS
-529 EVTHHAG
+529 EVSHDTA
-536 EKNIPPIMKE
+536 EKNIPPIME
-546 YENLKNQ
+546 Q
-553 YKDTVLLFRKGNHY
+553 YKALKKNYSDALLLFRKGNY
-567 EAYADDAVTV
+567 YIAYSDDAVTL
-577 SQKLDLKMETDK
+577 SKKLDLEIKTEK
-589 HHYEDSKTPLRST
+589 NHYENEKTPLRSA
-602 SFKQSELDVFLPKL
+602 SFPASSLDGNLPKL
-616 IRNNLRIAICAPI
+616 IRSGSRVAICTPN
-629 EEPLKIPRPTPEA
+629 EEEQKIPKPSRQDPPKEQ
-642 ETQTKSLEENETIV
+642 EQKESIV

>member
-1 METEYIKKTGIERQK
+1 METEYIKKTGLERQK

-59 AMHSDNGDFKSNAY
+59 AMHSDNGNFKSNAY

-148 PFVHKDSYKSH
+148 PFVHKDSYKTH
-159 INDTGQTEPHDEKEL
+159 INDTGQTAPHDEKEL

-278 KKTTIANIPSIIKH
+278 KKTTIENVPSIIKH

-325 NEREATELLNV
+325 NKRETVELLNV
-336 NSQEQTQSNKQ
+336 NSQEQAQRNTQ
-347 ENHDSKA
+347 ENQVSKA

-368 KWTLVARPSEQKPFA
+368 KWTLVARPNEQKPFA

-390 ISFYFDSLKNPNKEE
+390 ISMYFDSLKNPNKEE

-419 ISLQHPELKVDIFN
+419 LSLQHPELKVDIFN

-447 NVFRS
+447 NVFRT

-513 TQEVE
+513 AQEVE
-518 QTAKKEQSKEA
+518 QTATKEQSKQS
-529 EVTHHAG
+529 EVSHDTA
-536 EKNIPPIMKE
+536 EKNIPPIME
-546 YENLKNQ
+546 Q
-553 YKDTVLLFRKGNHY
+553 YKALKKNYSDALLLFRKGNY
-567 EAYADDAVTV
+567 YIAYSDDAVTL
-577 SQKLDLKMETDK
+577 SKKLDLEIKTEK
-589 HHYEDSKTPLRST
+589 NHYENEKTPLRSA
-602 SFKQSELDVFLPKL
+602 SFPASSLDGNLPKL
-616 IRNNLRIAICAPI
+616 IRSGSRVAICTPN
-629 EEPLKIPRPTPEA
+629 EEEQKIPKPSRQDPPKEQ
-642 ETQTKSLEENETIV
+642 EQKESIV

>member
-1 METEYIKKTGIERQK
+1 METEYIKKTGLERQK

-59 AMHSDNGDFKSNAY
+59 AMHSDNGNFKSNAY

-148 PFVHKDSYKSH
+148 LFVHKDSYKTH
-159 INDTGQTEPHDEKEL
+159 INDTGQTAPHDEKEL

-278 KKTTIANIPSIIKH
+278 KKTTIENVPSIIKH

-318 KGEKIKV
+318 KGEKIKI
-325 NEREATELLNV
+325 NERETVELLNV
-336 NSQEQTQSNKQ
+336 NSQEQAQRNMQ
-347 ENHDSKA
+347 ENQVSKA

-368 KWTLVARPSEQKPFA
+368 KWTLVARPNEQKPFA

-390 ISFYFDSLKNPNKEE
+390 ISMYFDSLKNPNKEE

-419 ISLQHPELKVDIFN
+419 LSLQHPELKVDIFN

-447 NVFRS
+447 NVFRT

-513 TQEVE
+513 AQEVE
-518 QTAKKEQSKEA
+518 QTATKEQSKQS
-529 EVTHHAG
+529 EVSHDTA
-536 EKNIPPIMKE
+536 EKNIPPIME
-546 YENLKNQ
+546 Q
-553 YKDTVLLFRKGNHY
+553 YKALKKNYSDALLLFRKGNY
-567 EAYADDAVTV
+567 YIAYSDDAVTL
-577 SQKLDLKMETDK
+577 SKKLDLEIKTEK
-589 HHYEDSKTPLRST
+589 NHYENEKTPLRSA
-602 SFKQSELDVFLPKL
+602 SFPASSLDGNLPKL
-616 IRNNLRIAICAPI
+616 IRSGSRVAICTPN
-629 EEPLKIPRPTPEA
+629 EEEQKIPKPSRQDPPKEQ
-642 ETQTKSLEENETIV
+642 EQKESIV

>member
-1 METEYIKKTGIERQK
+1 METEYIKRTGLERQK

-59 AMHSDNGDFKSNAY
+59 AMHSDNGNFKSNAY
-73 TTFQNLQANNAAI
+73 TTFQNLQANDAAI

-97 SNLNEYVEIANPENK
+97 SNLNEYVEIVNPENK

-148 PFVHKDSYKSH
+148 PFVHKDSYKTH
-159 INDTGQTEPHDEKEL
+159 INDTGQTAPHDEKEL

-183 KMRENLLPIRRDGI
+183 KIRENLLPIRRDGI

-278 KKTTIANIPSIIKH
+278 KKTTIENVPSIIKH

-325 NEREATELLNV
+325 NERETVELLNV
-336 NSQEQTQSNKQ
+336 NSQEQAQRNTQ
-347 ENHDSKA
+347 ENQVSKA

-368 KWTLVARPSEQKPFA
+368 KWTLVARPNEQKPFA

-390 ISFYFDSLKNPNKEE
+390 ISMYFDSLKNPNKEE

-419 ISLQHPELKVDIFN
+419 LSLQHPELKVDIFN

-447 NVFRS
+447 NVFRT

-513 TQEVE
+513 AQEVE
-518 QTAKKEQSKEA
+518 QTATKEQSKQS
-529 EVTHHAG
+529 EVSHDTA
-536 EKNIPPIMKE
+536 EKNIPPIME
-546 YENLKNQ
+546 Q
-553 YKDTVLLFRKGNHY
+553 YKALKKNYSDALLLFRKGNY
-567 EAYADDAVTV
+567 YIAYSDDAVTL
-577 SQKLDLKMETDK
+577 SKKLDLEIKTEK
-589 HHYEDSKTPLRST
+589 NHYENEKTPLRSA
-602 SFKQSELDVFLPKL
+602 SFPASSLDGNLPKL
-616 IRNNLRIAICAPI
+616 IRSGSRVAICTPN
-629 EEPLKIPRPTPEA
+629 EEEQKIPKPSRQDPPKEQ
-642 ETQTKSLEENETIV
+642 EQKESIV

>member
-1 METEYIKKTGIERQK
+1 METEYIKKTGLERQK
-16 EVLIEALERAAKENG
+16 EVLIEALGRAAKENG

-59 AMHSDNGDFKSNAY
+59 AMHSDNGNFKSNAY

-148 PFVHKDSYKSH
+148 PFVHKDSYKTH
-159 INDTGQTEPHDEKEL
+159 INDTGQTAPHDEKEL

-278 KKTTIANIPSIIKH
+278 KKTTIENVPSIIKH

-325 NEREATELLNV
+325 NERETVELLNV
-336 NSQEQTQSNKQ
+336 NSQEQAQRNTQ
-347 ENHDSKA
+347 ENQVSKA

-368 KWTLVARPSEQKPFA
+368 KWTLVARPNEQKPFA

-390 ISFYFDSLKNPNKEE
+390 ISMYFDSLKNPNKEE

-412 LAQKYYG
+412 LAQKYYVL
-419 ISLQHPELKVDIFN
+419 SLQHPELKVDIFN

-447 NVFRS
+447 NVFRT

-513 TQEVE
+513 AQEVE
-518 QTAKKEQSKEA
+518 QTATKEQSKQS
-529 EVTHHAG
+529 EVSHDTA
-536 EKNIPPIMKE
+536 EKNIPPIME
-546 YENLKNQ
+546 Q
-553 YKDTVLLFRKGNHY
+553 YKALKKNYSDALLLFRKGNY
-567 EAYADDAVTV
+567 YIAYSDDAVTL
-577 SQKLDLKMETDK
+577 SKKLDLEIKTEK
-589 HHYEDSKTPLRST
+589 NHYENEKTPLRSA
-602 SFKQSELDVFLPKL
+602 SFPASSLDGNLPKL
-616 IRNNLRIAICAPI
+616 IRSGSRVAICTPN
-629 EEPLKIPRPTPEA
+629 EEEQKIPKPSRQDPPKEQ
-642 ETQTKSLEENETIV
+642 EQKESIV

>member
-1 METEYIKKTGIERQK
+1 METEYIKKTGLERQK
-16 EVLIEALERAAKENG
+16 EVLIEALERAAKEHG

-59 AMHSDNGDFKSNAY
+59 AMHSDNGNFKSNAY

-148 PFVHKDSYKSH
+148 PFVHKDSYKTH
-159 INDTGQTEPHDEKEL
+159 INDTGQTAPHDEKEL

-255 RESLVEDLVSA
+255 RVSLVEDLVSA

-278 KKTTIANIPSIIKH
+278 KKTTIENVPSIIKH

-318 KGEKIKV
+318 KGEKIKI
-325 NEREATELLNV
+325 NERETVELLNV
-336 NSQEQTQSNKQ
+336 NSQEQAQRNMQ
-347 ENHDSKA
+347 ENQVSKA

-368 KWTLVARPSEQKPFA
+368 KWTLVARPNEQKPFA

-390 ISFYFDSLKNPNKEE
+390 ISMYFDSLKNPNKEE

-419 ISLQHPELKVDIFN
+419 LSLQHPELKVDIFN

-447 NVFRS
+447 NVFRT

-513 TQEVE
+513 AQEVE
-518 QTAKKEQSKEA
+518 QTATKEQSKQS
-529 EVTHHAG
+529 EVSHDTA
-536 EKNIPPIMKE
+536 EKNIPPIME
-546 YENLKNQ
+546 Q
-553 YKDTVLLFRKGNHY
+553 YKALKKNYSDALLLFRKGNY
-567 EAYADDAVTV
+567 YIAYSDDAVTL
-577 SQKLDLKMETDK
+577 SKKLDLEIKTEK
-589 HHYEDSKTPLRST
+589 NHYENEKTPLRSA
-602 SFKQSELDVFLPKL
+602 SFPASSLDGNLPKL
-616 IRNNLRIAICAPI
+616 IRSGSRVAICTPN
-629 EEPLKIPRPTPEA
+629 EEEQKIPKPSRQDPPKEQ
-642 ETQTKSLEENETIV
+642 EQKESIV

>member
-1 METEYIKKTGIERQK
+1 METEYIKRTGLERQK

-59 AMHSDNGDFKSNAY
+59 AMHSDNGNFKSNAY
-73 TTFQNLQANNAAI
+73 TTFQNLQANDAAI

-97 SNLNEYVEIANPENK
+97 SNLNEYVEIVNPENK

-148 PFVHKDSYKSH
+148 PFVHKDSYKTH
-159 INDTGQTEPHDEKEL
+159 INDTGQTAPHDEKEL

-278 KKTTIANIPSIIKH
+278 KKTTIENVPSIIKH

-325 NEREATELLNV
+325 NERETVELLNV
-336 NSQEQTQSNKQ
+336 NSQEQAQRNTQ
-347 ENHDSKA
+347 ENQVSKA

-368 KWTLVARPSEQKPFA
+368 KWTLVARPNEQKPFA

-390 ISFYFDSLKNPNKEE
+390 ISMYFDSLKNPNKEE

-419 ISLQHPELKVDIFN
+419 LSLQHPELKVDIFN

-447 NVFRS
+447 NVFRT

-498 YAETLNNIKKEGTKQ
+498 YAETLNNIKKERTKQ
-513 TQEVE
+513 AQEVE
-518 QTAKKEQSKEA
+518 QTATKEQSKQS
-529 EVTHHAG
+529 EVSHDTA
-536 EKNIPPIMKE
+536 EKNIPPIME
-546 YENLKNQ
+546 Q
-553 YKDTVLLFRKGNHY
+553 YKALKKNYSDALLLFRKGNY
-567 EAYADDAVTV
+567 YIAYSDDAVTL
-577 SQKLDLKMETDK
+577 SKKLDLEIKTEK
-589 HHYEDSKTPLRST
+589 NHYENEKTPLRSA
-602 SFKQSELDVFLPKL
+602 SFPASSLDGNLPKL
-616 IRNNLRIAICAPI
+616 IRSGSRVAICTPN
-629 EEPLKIPRPTPEA
+629 EEEQKIPKPSRQDPPKEQ
-642 ETQTKSLEENETIV
+642 EQKESIV

>member
-1 METEYIKKTGIERQK
+1 METEYIKRTGLERQK

-59 AMHSDNGDFKSNAY
+59 AMHSDNGNFKSNAY
-73 TTFQNLQANNAAI
+73 TTFQNLQANDAAI

-97 SNLNEYVEIANPENK
+97 SNLNEYVEIVNPENK

-148 PFVHKDSYKSH
+148 PFVHKDSYKTH
-159 INDTGQTEPHDEKEL
+159 INDTGQTAPHDEKEL

-278 KKTTIANIPSIIKH
+278 KKTTIENVTSIIKH

-325 NEREATELLNV
+325 NERETVELLNV
-336 NSQEQTQSNKQ
+336 NSQEQAQRNTQ
-347 ENHDSKA
+347 ENQVSKA

-368 KWTLVARPSEQKPFA
+368 KWTLVARPNEQKPFA

-390 ISFYFDSLKNPNKEE
+390 ISMYFDSLKNPNKEE

-419 ISLQHPELKVDIFN
+419 LSLQHPELKVDIFN

-447 NVFRS
+447 NVFRT

-513 TQEVE
+513 AQEVE
-518 QTAKKEQSKEA
+518 QTATKEQSKQS
-529 EVTHHAG
+529 EVSHDTA
-536 EKNIPPIMKE
+536 EKNIPPIME
-546 YENLKNQ
+546 Q
-553 YKDTVLLFRKGNHY
+553 YKALKKNYSDALLLFRKGNY
-567 EAYADDAVTV
+567 YIAYSDDAVTL
-577 SQKLDLKMETDK
+577 SKKLDLEIKTEK
-589 HHYEDSKTPLRST
+589 NHYENEKTPLRSA
-602 SFKQSELDVFLPKL
+602 SFPASSLDGNLPKL
-616 IRNNLRIAICAPI
+616 IRSGSRVAICTPN
-629 EEPLKIPRPTPEA
+629 EEEQKIPKPSRQDPPKEQ
-642 ETQTKSLEENETIV
+642 EQKESIV

>member
-1 METEYIKKTGIERQK
+1 METEYIKRTRLERQK

-59 AMHSDNGDFKSNAY
+59 AMHSDNGNFKSNAY
-73 TTFQNLQANNAAI
+73 TTFQNLQANDAAI

-97 SNLNEYVEIANPENK
+97 SNLNEYVEIVNPENK

-148 PFVHKDSYKSH
+148 PFVHKDSYKTH
-159 INDTGQTEPHDEKEL
+159 INDTGQTAPHDEKEL

-278 KKTTIANIPSIIKH
+278 KKTTIENVPSIIKH

-325 NEREATELLNV
+325 NERETVELLNV
-336 NSQEQTQSNKQ
+336 NSQEQAQRNTQ
-347 ENHDSKA
+347 ENQVSKA

-368 KWTLVARPSEQKPFA
+368 KWTLVARPNEQKPFA

-390 ISFYFDSLKNPNKEE
+390 ISMYFDSLKNPNKEE

-419 ISLQHPELKVDIFN
+419 LSLQHPELKVDIFN

-447 NVFRS
+447 NVFRT

-513 TQEVE
+513 AQEVE
-518 QTAKKEQSKEA
+518 QTATKEQSKQS
-529 EVTHHAG
+529 EVSHDTA
-536 EKNIPPIMKE
+536 EKNIPPIME
-546 YENLKNQ
+546 Q
-553 YKDTVLLFRKGNHY
+553 YKALKKNYSDALLLFRKGNY
-567 EAYADDAVTV
+567 YIAYSDDAVTL
-577 SQKLDLKMETDK
+577 SKKLDLEIKTEK
-589 HHYEDSKTPLRST
+589 NHYENEKTPLRSA
-602 SFKQSELDVFLPKL
+602 SFPASSLDGNLPKL
-616 IRNNLRIAICAPI
+616 IRSGSRVAICTPN
-629 EEPLKIPRPTPEA
+629 EEEQKIPKPSRQDPPKEQ
-642 ETQTKSLEENETIV
+642 EQKESIV

>member
-1 METEYIKKTGIERQK
+1 METEYIKKTGLERQK

-59 AMHSDNGDFKSNAY
+59 AMHSDNGNFKSNAY

-112 ITKDSFNKLSEEDK
+112 ITKDNFNKLSEEDK

-148 PFVHKDSYKSH
+148 PFVHKDSYKTH
-159 INDTGQTEPHDEKEL
+159 INDTGQTAPHDEKEL

-278 KKTTIANIPSIIKH
+278 KKTTIENVPSIIKH

-325 NEREATELLNV
+325 NERETVELLNV
-336 NSQEQTQSNKQ
+336 NSQEQAQRNTQ
-347 ENHDSKA
+347 ENQVSKA

-368 KWTLVARPSEQKPFA
+368 KWTLVARPNEQKPFA

-390 ISFYFDSLKNPNKEE
+390 ISMYFDSLKNPNKEE

-419 ISLQHPELKVDIFN
+419 LSLQHPELKVDIFN

-447 NVFRS
+447 NVFRT

-513 TQEVE
+513 AQEVE
-518 QTAKKEQSKEA
+518 QTATKEQSKQS
-529 EVTHHAG
+529 EVSHDTA
-536 EKNIPPIMKE
+536 EKNIPPIME
-546 YENLKNQ
+546 Q
-553 YKDTVLLFRKGNHY
+553 YKALKKNYSDALLLFRKGNY
-567 EAYADDAVTV
+567 YIAYSDDAVTL
-577 SQKLDLKMETDK
+577 SKKLDLEIKTEK
-589 HHYEDSKTPLRST
+589 NHYENEKTPLRSA
-602 SFKQSELDVFLPKL
+602 SFPASSLDGNLPKL
-616 IRNNLRIAICAPI
+616 IRSGSRVAICTPN
-629 EEPLKIPRPTPEA
+629 EEEQKIPKPSRQDPPKEQ
-642 ETQTKSLEENETIV
+642 EQKESIV

>member
-1 METEYIKKTGIERQK
+1 METEYIKRTGLERQK

-59 AMHSDNGDFKSNAY
+59 AMHSDNGNFKSNAY
-73 TTFQNLQANNAAI
+73 TTFQNLQANDAAI

-97 SNLNEYVEIANPENK
+97 SNLNEYVEIVNPENK

-148 PFVHKDSYKSH
+148 PFVHKDSYKTH
-159 INDTGQTEPHDEKEL
+159 INDTGQTAPHDEKEL

-278 KKTTIANIPSIIKH
+278 KKTTIENVPSIIKH

-325 NEREATELLNV
+325 NERETVELLNV
-336 NSQEQTQSNKQ
+336 NSQEQAQRNTQ
-347 ENHDSKA
+347 ENQVSKA

-368 KWTLVARPSEQKPFA
+368 KWTLVARPNEQKPFA

-390 ISFYFDSLKNPNKEE
+390 ISMYFDSLKNPNKEE

-419 ISLQHPELKVDIFN
+419 LSLQHPELKVDIFN

-447 NVFRS
+447 NVFRT

-513 TQEVE
+513 AQEVE
-518 QTAKKEQSKEA
+518 QTATKEQSKQS
-529 EVTHHAG
+529 EVSHDTA
-536 EKNIPPIMKE
+536 EKNIPPIME
-546 YENLKNQ
+546 Q
-553 YKDTVLLFRKGNHY
+553 YKALKKNYSDALLLFRKGNY
-567 EAYADDAVTV
+567 YIAYSDDAVTL
-577 SQKLDLKMETDK
+577 SKKLDLEIKTEK
-589 HHYEDSKTPLRST
+589 NHYENEKTPLRSA
-602 SFKQSELDVFLPKL
+602 SFPASSLDGNLLKL
-616 IRNNLRIAICAPI
+616 IRSGSRVAICTPN
-629 EEPLKIPRPTPEA
+629 EEEQKIPKPSRQDPPKEQ
-642 ETQTKSLEENETIV
+642 EQKESIV

>member
-1 METEYIKKTGIERQK
+1 METEYIKKTGLERQK

-59 AMHSDNGDFKSNAY
+59 AMHSDNGNFKSNAY

-148 PFVHKDSYKSH
+148 PFVHKDSYKTH
-159 INDTGQTEPHDEKEL
+159 INDTGQTAPHDEKEL

-278 KKTTIANIPSIIKH
+278 KKTTIENVPSIIKH

-325 NEREATELLNV
+325 NERETVELLNV
-336 NSQEQTQSNKQ
+336 NSQEQAQRNTQ
-347 ENHDSKA
+347 ENQVSKA

-368 KWTLVARPSEQKPFA
+368 KWTLVARPNEQKPFA

-390 ISFYFDSLKNPNKEE
+390 ISMYFDSLKNPNKEE

-412 LAQKYYG
+412 LDQKYYG
-419 ISLQHPELKVDIFN
+419 LSLQHPELKVDIFN

-447 NVFRS
+447 NVFRT

-513 TQEVE
+513 AQEVE
-518 QTAKKEQSKEA
+518 QTATKEQSKQS
-529 EVTHHAG
+529 EVSHDTA
-536 EKNIPPIMKE
+536 EKNIPPIME
-546 YENLKNQ
+546 Q
-553 YKDTVLLFRKGNHY
+553 YKALKKNYSDALLLFRKGNY
-567 EAYADDAVTV
+567 YIAYSDDAVTL
-577 SQKLDLKMETDK
+577 SKKLDLEIKTEK
-589 HHYEDSKTPLRST
+589 NHYENEKTPLRSA
-602 SFKQSELDVFLPKL
+602 SFPASSLDGNLPKL
-616 IRNNLRIAICAPI
+616 IRSGSRVAICTPN
-629 EEPLKIPRPTPEA
+629 EEEQKIPKPSRQDPPKEQ
-642 ETQTKSLEENETIV
+642 EQKESIV

>member
-1 METEYIKKTGIERQK
+1 METEYIKKTGLERQK

-59 AMHSDNGDFKSNAY
+59 AMHSDNGNFKSNAY

-86 RRGQKGVPFIW
+86 RKGQKGVPFIW
-97 SNLNEYVEIANPENK
+97 SNLNVYVEIANPENK

-148 PFVHKDSYKSH
+148 PFVHKDSYKTH
-159 INDTGQTEPHDEKEL
+159 INDTGQTAPHDEKEL

-278 KKTTIANIPSIIKH
+278 KKTTIENVPSIIKH

-325 NEREATELLNV
+325 NERETVELLNV
-336 NSQEQTQSNKQ
+336 NSQEQAQRNTQ
-347 ENHDSKA
+347 ENQVSKA

-368 KWTLVARPSEQKPFA
+368 KWTLVARPNEQKPFA

-390 ISFYFDSLKNPNKEE
+390 ISMYFDSLKNPNKEE

-419 ISLQHPELKVDIFN
+419 LSLQHPELKVDIFN

-447 NVFRS
+447 NVFRT

-513 TQEVE
+513 AQEVE
-518 QTAKKEQSKEA
+518 QTATKEQSKQS
-529 EVTHHAG
+529 EVSHDTA
-536 EKNIPPIMKE
+536 EKNIPPIME
-546 YENLKNQ
+546 Q
-553 YKDTVLLFRKGNHY
+553 YKALKKNYSDALLLFRKGNY
-567 EAYADDAVTV
+567 YIAYSDDAVTL
-577 SQKLDLKMETDK
+577 SKKLDLEIKTEK
-589 HHYEDSKTPLRST
+589 NHYENEKTPLRSA
-602 SFKQSELDVFLPKL
+602 SFPASSLDGNLPKL
-616 IRNNLRIAICAPI
+616 IRSGSRVAICTPN
-629 EEPLKIPRPTPEA
+629 EEEQKIPKPSRQDPPKEQ
-642 ETQTKSLEENETIV
+642 EQKESIV

>member
-1 METEYIKKTGIERQK
+1 METEYIKKTGLERQK

-59 AMHSDNGDFKSNAY
+59 AMHSDNGNFKSNAY

-148 PFVHKDSYKSH
+148 PFVHKDSYKTH
-159 INDTGQTEPHDEKEL
+159 INDTGQTAPHDEKEL

-278 KKTTIANIPSIIKH
+278 KKTTIENVPSIIKH

-325 NEREATELLNV
+325 NERETVELLNA
-336 NSQEQTQSNKQ
+336 NSQEQAQRNTQ
-347 ENHDSKA
+347 ENQVSKA

-368 KWTLVARPSEQKPFA
+368 KWTLVARPNEQKPFA

-390 ISFYFDSLKNPNKEE
+390 ISMYFDSLKNPNKEE

-419 ISLQHPELKVDIFN
+419 LSLQHPELKVDIFN

-447 NVFRS
+447 NVFRT

-513 TQEVE
+513 AQEVE
-518 QTAKKEQSKEA
+518 QTATKEQSKQS
-529 EVTHHAG
+529 EVSHDTA
-536 EKNIPPIMKE
+536 EKNIPPIME
-546 YENLKNQ
+546 Q
-553 YKDTVLLFRKGNHY
+553 YKALKKNYSDALLLFRKGNY
-567 EAYADDAVTV
+567 YIAYSDDAVTL
-577 SQKLDLKMETDK
+577 SKKLDLEIKTEK
-589 HHYEDSKTPLRST
+589 NHYENEKTPLRSA
-602 SFKQSELDVFLPKL
+602 SFPASSLDGNLPKL
-616 IRNNLRIAICAPI
+616 IRSGSRVAICTPN
-629 EEPLKIPRPTPEA
+629 EEEQKIPKPSRQDPPKEQ
-642 ETQTKSLEENETIV
+642 EQKESIV

>member
-1 METEYIKKTGIERQK
+1 METEYIKKTGLERQK

-59 AMHSDNGDFKSNAY
+59 AMHSDNGNFKSNAY

-148 PFVHKDSYKSH
+148 PFVHKDSYKTH
-159 INDTGQTEPHDEKEL
+159 INDTGQTAPHDEKEL

-278 KKTTIANIPSIIKH
+278 KKTTIENVPSIIKH

-318 KGEKIKV
+318 KGEKIKI
-325 NEREATELLNV
+325 NERETVELLNV
-336 NSQEQTQSNKQ
+336 NSQEQAQRNMQ
-347 ENHDSKA
+347 ENQVSKA

-368 KWTLVARPSEQKPFA
+368 KWTLVARPNEQKPFA

-390 ISFYFDSLKNPNKEE
+390 ISMYFDSLKNPNKEE

-419 ISLQHPELKVDIFN
+419 LSLQHPELKVDIFN

-447 NVFRS
+447 NVFRT
-452 KDQKNMIIAY
+452 KDQKNMIIVY

-513 TQEVE
+513 AQEVE
-518 QTAKKEQSKEA
+518 QTATKEQSKQS
-529 EVTHHAG
+529 EVSHDTA
-536 EKNIPPIMKE
+536 EKNIPPIME
-546 YENLKNQ
+546 Q
-553 YKDTVLLFRKGNHY
+553 YKALKKNYSDALLLFRKGNY
-567 EAYADDAVTV
+567 YIAYSDDAVTL
-577 SQKLDLKMETDK
+577 SKKLDLEIKTEK
-589 HHYEDSKTPLRST
+589 NHYENEKTPLRSA
-602 SFKQSELDVFLPKL
+602 SFPASSLDGNLPKL
-616 IRNNLRIAICAPI
+616 IRSGSRVAICTPN
-629 EEPLKIPRPTPEA
+629 EEEQKIPKPSRQDPPKEQ
-642 ETQTKSLEENETIV
+642 EQKESIV

>member
-1 METEYIKKTGIERQK
+1 METEYIKKTGLERQK

-59 AMHSDNGDFKSNAY
+59 AMHSDNGNFKSNAY

-136 VFTLFNLDQTTL
+136 VFTLFNLDQTTI
-148 PFVHKDSYKSH
+148 PFVHKDSYKTH
-159 INDTGQTEPHDEKEL
+159 INDTGQTAPHDEKEL

-278 KKTTIANIPSIIKH
+278 KKTTIENVPSIIKH

-325 NEREATELLNV
+325 NERETVELLNV
-336 NSQEQTQSNKQ
+336 NSQEQAQRNTQ
-347 ENHDSKA
+347 ENQVSKA

-368 KWTLVARPSEQKPFA
+368 KWTLVARPNEQKPFA

-390 ISFYFDSLKNPNKEE
+390 ISMYFDSLKNPNKEE

-412 LAQKYYG
+412 LAQKYYVL
-419 ISLQHPELKVDIFN
+419 SLQHPELKVDIFN

-447 NVFRS
+447 NVFRT

-513 TQEVE
+513 AQEVE
-518 QTAKKEQSKEA
+518 QTATKEQSKQS
-529 EVTHHAG
+529 EVSHDTA
-536 EKNIPPIMKE
+536 EKNIPPIME
-546 YENLKNQ
+546 Q
-553 YKDTVLLFRKGNHY
+553 YKALKKNYSDALLLFRKGNY
-567 EAYADDAVTV
+567 YIAYSDDAVTL
-577 SQKLDLKMETDK
+577 SKKHDLEIKTEK
-589 HHYEDSKTPLRST
+589 NHYENEKTPLRSA
-602 SFKQSELDVFLPKL
+602 SFPASSLDGNLPKL
-616 IRNNLRIAICAPI
+616 IRSGSRVAICTPN
-629 EEPLKIPRPTPEA
+629 EEEQKIPKPSRQDPPKEQ
-642 ETQTKSLEENETIV
+642 EQKESIV